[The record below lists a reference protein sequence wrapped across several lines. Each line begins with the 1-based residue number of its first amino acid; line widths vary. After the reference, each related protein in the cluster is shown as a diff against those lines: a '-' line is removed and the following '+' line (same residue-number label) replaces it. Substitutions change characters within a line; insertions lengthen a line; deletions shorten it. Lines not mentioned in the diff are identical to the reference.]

1 LTHRQLTGLT
11 VAAAGLVLAAILVQL
26 LADVPQPETVLR
38 VARGPAVNVVN
49 GSVWLGVGLVALW
62 RRPDNPLGLIMAAV
76 GAAILL
82 PWVVGAAG
90 PLGFTVAVLVDDISP
105 VIGAHAFLA
114 FPTGRLPGRPE
125 RLVLAVAYL
134 AAAALA
140 GAEVLF
146 RDYAAAGCTTCPDNL
161 ALVGADVEVADA
173 IVVLARAIAL
183 GTAIALVLIL
193 TLRWRAATP
202 AARRVLA
209 PVLWTSVAVAALFA
223 FTYAIGPSD
232 DEEATTVTGI
242 AVAAIPMA
250 FLAGLLRTRLHRSA
264 VGDLVVEL
272 ATPRSPAQ
280 LRDVLARAVGDPSL
294 ELMYWLPETERFVDT
309 DGHPLPAPSASSG
322 RAVSLIEHDGAPL
335 AALRYDASLLDEPD
349 LIAAVGAAARLAL
362 ENSRLQAELRAQ
374 LVVVRDS
381 RARIVA
387 AGDVERKR
395 IERNLHDGAQQRLL
409 AVRLALRLARR
420 ADGDAREGELDAI
433 DAELAEALDEL
444 RALARGLHP
453 PILTEQGLRPALET
467 LARRAVIPVD
477 VSAVERD
484 RMPAAVETAAYYV
497 ASEGLANVVKHA
509 GASYVRI
516 AVARSDG
523 RAVIE
528 VVDDGSGLADSDGSG
543 LRGLRDRVEALG
555 GGLTIRSAP
564 GSGTTLH
571 AELPCE

>member
-1 LTHRQLTGLT
+1 MTRRQLTGLT

-26 LADVPQPETVLR
+26 LVDVPQPETVLR
-38 VARGPAVNVVN
+38 VARGPVVN
-49 GSVWLGVGLVALW
+49 IVNGAVWLGVGLVALW

-76 GAAILL
+76 GAAILV

-90 PLGFTVAVLVDDISP
+90 SVGFTVAVLVDDVSP

-114 FPTGRLPGRPE
+114 FPTGRIHARPE

-134 AAAALA
+134 AAVALA

-146 RDYAAAGCTTCPDNL
+146 RDYAGAGCTTCPENR
-161 ALVGADVEVADA
+161 ALISDDADVADA
-173 IVVLARAIAL
+173 IVVVARSIAL
-183 GTAIALVLIL
+183 GAATAMVLIL
-193 TLRWRAATP
+193 AFRWRAASP

-209 PVLWTSVAVAALFA
+209 PVLWTSIAVAALFA
-223 FTYAIGPSD
+223 FTYAVGPSGE
-232 DEEATTVTGI
+232 DETTKVTGI

-272 ATPRSPAQ
+272 AAPHSPAQ

-294 ELMYWLPETERFVDT
+294 ELVYWLPQTERFVDT
-309 DGHPLPAPSASSG
+309 EGHPVPAPSASTD
-322 RAVSLIEHDGAPL
+322 RAVSIIEHDGARL
-335 AALRYDASLLDEPD
+335 AALRYDASLLDDPG
-349 LIAAVGAAARLAL
+349 LIAAAGAAARLAL

-374 LVVVRDS
+374 LVIVRDS

-409 AVRLALRLARR
+409 GVRLALRLARK
-420 ADGDAREGELDAI
+420 ADGDSLEGQLEAI

-453 PILTEQGLRPALET
+453 PILTEQGLGPALET
-467 LARRAVIPVD
+467 LARRAAVPVD
-477 VSAVERD
+477 VSGVEPD
-484 RMPAAVETAAYYV
+484 RMPAVVETAAYYV
-497 ASEGLANVVKHA
+497 AAEGLANVVKHA

-516 AVARSDG
+516 AVAHLDG
-523 RAVIE
+523 RAVVE
-528 VVDDGSGLADSDGSG
+528 VVDDGSGRADPDGSG

-555 GGLTIRSAP
+555 GSLAIHSVPR
-564 GSGTTLH
+564 SGTTLR